1 MPMTRRKQQAIETK
15 QKLLDAADALVK
27 ERGFDAVSVDDIVAV
42 CGVAKG
48 TFYLYFQ
55 DKSDIRNKLI
65 SHKASQLFQSA
76 YAAMKATGITS
87 FEEQIIYM
95 VDFILDKL
103 SKDTMLMTFISKHLS
118 WGVFKNALTGAE
130 SGEPC
135 TSSLFVKMLEESGHV
150 FKEPEIMIY
159 LIIELVSGASYS
171 SILYNQPAPLE
182 PPVMSQAAPMVA
194 GAAEPSSIDQAV
206 VQTRRR
212 WPLNFFAA
220 G

>member
-1 MPMTRRKQQAIETK
+1 MGVKTERNKQQK
-15 QKLLDAADALVK
+15 RDALLNTAFHLFSTK
-27 ERGFDAVSVDDIVAV
+27 GMQKTSISDIVEEA
-42 CGVAKG
+42 GVAKG

-103 SKDTMLMTFISKHLS
+103 SKDTMLMT
-118 WGVFKNALTGAE
+118 
-130 SGEPC
+130 C

-159 LIIELVSGASYS
+159 LIIELVSSASYS

-182 PPVMSQAAPMVA
+182 ELKPHIFEIVRHIIKEHYA
-194 GAAEPSSIDQAV
+194 
-206 VQTRRR
+206 
-212 WPLNFFAA
+212 
-220 G
+220 

>member
-1 MPMTRRKQQAIETK
+1 MGVKTERNKQQK
-15 QKLLDAADALVK
+15 RDALLNTAFHLFSTK
-27 ERGFDAVSVDDIVAV
+27 GMQKTSISDIVEEA
-42 CGVAKG
+42 GVAKG

-118 WGVFKNALTGAE
+118 WGVFKD
-130 SGEPC
+130 
-135 TSSLFVKMLEESGHV
+135 
-150 FKEPEIMIY
+150 PEIMIY

-182 PPVMSQAAPMVA
+182 ELKPHIFEIVRHIIKEHYA
-194 GAAEPSSIDQAV
+194 
-206 VQTRRR
+206 
-212 WPLNFFAA
+212 
-220 G
+220 

>member
-1 MPMTRRKQQAIETK
+1 MGVKTERNKQQK
-15 QKLLDAADALVK
+15 RDALLNTAFHLFSTK
-27 ERGFDAVSVDDIVAV
+27 GMQKTSISDIVEEA
-42 CGVAKG
+42 GVAKG

-76 YAAMKATGITS
+76 YAAMKKTGITS

-135 TSSLFVKMLEESGHV
+135 TSSLFIKMLEESGHV

-182 PPVMSQAAPMVA
+182 ELKPHIFEIVRHIIKEHYA
-194 GAAEPSSIDQAV
+194 
-206 VQTRRR
+206 
-212 WPLNFFAA
+212 
-220 G
+220 